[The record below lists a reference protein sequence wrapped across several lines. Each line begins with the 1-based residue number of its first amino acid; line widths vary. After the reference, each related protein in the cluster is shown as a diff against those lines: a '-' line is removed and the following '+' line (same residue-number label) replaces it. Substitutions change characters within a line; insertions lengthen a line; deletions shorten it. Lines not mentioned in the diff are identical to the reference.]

1 MLTRAERSIRTLVA
15 GCLLLVAHIVSAP
28 DAAAHSAGNAP
39 SSNYIAHVVS
49 IVLQDGVPL
58 RAGKP
63 SFDLRSIEAGSRLEL
78 RWRSGPEL
86 SVPDYDGN
94 PYLRVGPDGV
104 FQNEQSAA
112 VYLNKDRNGATDVPE
127 TLNPTGPPKWKRLS
141 SDAVVRWHDHRGHRM
156 GGDPPQVR
164 KAPGKPH
171 LVQREVVVVLQGA
184 SPDGA
189 VTTDTVQYNA
199 TVEVRWKPGSSKLP
213 WLAAAALLALGL
225 SLASTFEGRTLAGRK
240 RLRPLIILAA
250 VALLVADVV
259 HLVGIAFGIR
269 STFTEGLTRTASI
282 GFASF
287 AAWIATLVGLWMYL
301 RKRTDGLY
309 LVTFGAGLMTM
320 VGGLADL
327 STLSASSIPFAFAP
341 VVARVV
347 ITLTIGLGIG
357 LVVAG
362 VLLTRPTPEELPSD
376 DTSAGQVVVRT

>member
-1 MLTRAERSIRTLVA
+1 MLTRIARSVRTLLV
-15 GCLLLVAHIVSAP
+15 GCVLLIGHVLRAP
-28 DAAAHSAGNAP
+28 EAAAHSAGNAP
-39 SSNYIAHVVS
+39 SSNYIAQVIS
-49 IVLQDGVPL
+49 IVREDGVPL
-58 RAGKP
+58 QAGKP

-78 RWRSGPEL
+78 RWRGGPEL

-127 TLNPTGPPKWKRLS
+127 TLDPTGPPKWKRLS
-141 SDAVVRWHDHRGHRM
+141 LDSVVRWHDHRGHRM

-171 LVQREVVVVLQGA
+171 LVQREVVVILQGS
-184 SPDGA
+184 SPDGI
-189 VTTDTVQYNA
+189 VTGDTVQYDA

-213 WLAAAALLALGL
+213 WLVAAAVLALGL
-225 SLASTFEGRTLAGRK
+225 SLASSFDGRTLAGRR
-240 RLRPLIILAA
+240 RLRPLIIPT
-250 VALLVADVV
+250 VVMLLVADVV

-269 STFTEGLTRTASI
+269 STFTEGLARTASI

-287 AAWIATLVGLWMYL
+287 VAWIATLVGLWMYL

-309 LVTFGAGLMTM
+309 LVTFGAGLITM

-357 LVVAG
+357 IVFAG
-362 VLLTRPTPEELPSD
+362 VLLTRPTPEELRSD
-376 DTSAGQVVVRT
+376 DTSAEQVVVRT